1 MASVKNAASHR
12 PMVRGH
18 DKEISVC
25 AAFTFCAASN
35 SNGATCFH
43 SCHDMVVPLAEEVDV
58 IDGAVACADSAV
70 VDTLVDALAEEV
82 EVIDGAAAC
91 ADAAVV
97 DALVDALVEEA
108 VALDGAVACAD
119 AAVVDALAAPA
130 AAEFTAAASGT
141 VTVTCVRF
149 T

>member
-18 DKEISVC
+18 DNVISVC

-35 SNGATCFH
+35 SSGGTCFH

-58 IDGAVACADSAV
+58 IDGAVACAD
-70 VDTLVDALAEEV
+70 T
-82 EVIDGAAAC
+82 
-91 ADAAVV
+91 AVV
-97 DALVDALVEEA
+97 DALFEEA
-108 VALDGAVACAD
+108 VALDGAATCAD
-119 AAVVDALAAPA
+119 ATVVDALVDALAAPA

>member
-35 SNGATCFH
+35 SSGGTCFH

-58 IDGAVACADSAV
+58 IDGAVACAD
-70 VDTLVDALAEEV
+70 T
-82 EVIDGAAAC
+82 
-91 ADAAVV
+91 AVV
-97 DALVDALVEEA
+97 DALVDALVEES
-108 VALDGAVACAD
+108 VALDGAATCAD
-119 AAVVDALAAPA
+119 ATVVDALVDALATPA
-130 AAEFTAAASGT
+130 AAEFTAAVSGT
-141 VTVTCVRF
+141 VTVT
-149 T
+149 